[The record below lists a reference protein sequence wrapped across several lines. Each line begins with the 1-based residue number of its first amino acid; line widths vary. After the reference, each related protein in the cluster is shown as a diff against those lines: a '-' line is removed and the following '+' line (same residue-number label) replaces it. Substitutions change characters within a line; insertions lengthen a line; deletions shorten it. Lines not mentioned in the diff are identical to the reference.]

1 MSIKNDNPVWK
12 LLNDLSSKKGISE
25 ITINGENQVF
35 IEKDGEFIGLNVS
48 LSLAE
53 IFSFARNVAELNNEI
68 FDDEKP
74 IFDGLLPD
82 GSRINI
88 IAKPFV
94 KSGIA
99 ITIRK
104 YLLKNHT
111 LNHLPN
117 LFSVDPRWL
126 PFFRALVTARMNVV
140 VSGGTGV
147 GKTTLLNM
155 LISEVPVGE
164 RLITIEDTLELNI
177 KRKNYVALETSAKSD
192 ITISDLVKNSLRMKP
207 DRIFIGEVRGPEA
220 FDLMQAMNTGHEGS
234 MSTIH
239 ANSALEALTRLETLY
254 MMSGYNFLTPVVRS
268 HISTGIDFI
277 VQLSRD
283 INGKRFISEVVEV
296 GGMEGDTV
304 LFSPIFEREEGEL
317 RFTGIPPSS
326 LARLTTYSE
335 LENDYFE

>member
-1 MSIKNDNPVWK
+1 MGIKKDNPVWK
-12 LLNDLSSKKGISE
+12 LLHDLASKKGISE

-53 IFSFARNVAELNNEI
+53 IFSFARNVAEINNQV
-68 FDDEKP
+68 FDDKTP
-74 IFDGLLPD
+74 IFDGILPD

-99 ITIRK
+99 VTIRK
-104 YLLKNHT
+104 YLLKNYSLTHA
-111 LNHLPN
+111 PN
-117 LFSVDPRWL
+117 LYHFDPRWL
-126 PFFRALVTARMNVV
+126 PFFRSLVTARMNVII
-140 VSGGTGV
+140 SGGTGV
-147 GKTTLLNM
+147 GKTTLMNM
-155 LISEVPVGE
+155 LISEIPVGE
-164 RLITIEDTLELNI
+164 RLITIEDTLELNVN
-177 KRKNYVALETSAKSD
+177 RKNYVALETSSDSD
-192 ITISDLVKNSLRMKP
+192 ITISDLVRNSLRMKP
-207 DRIFIGEVRGPEA
+207 DRVFIGEVRGPEA

-277 VQLSRD
+277 IQISRD
-283 INGKRFISEVVEV
+283 MSGKRFISEVIEI
-296 GGMEGDTV
+296 GGMEGETI
-304 LFSPIFEREEGEL
+304 LFSPIFEREGGEL
-317 RFTGIPPSS
+317 KFTGIPPSN
-326 LARLTTYSE
+326 LARLTAYSE
-335 LENDYFE
+335 IESDFFE